1 MQHFD
6 SWLRFSAGGVGID
19 NVEPA
24 RVDAEFVLEHQGY
37 VARLARS
44 LVFDAALA
52 DDLSQQ
58 IWLAALKRP
67 PAHGQ
72 GLRGWL
78 STIARNLAASSHSKA
93 ARREEH
99 EQRGAKHEAVAAADD
114 LLQREQVRT
123 DLVSAVLALD
133 EPFREAIILR
143 YFDEL

>member
-19 NVEPA
+19 NVEPS

-58 IWLAALKRP
+58 I
-67 PAHGQ
+67 
-72 GLRGWL
+72 
-78 STIARNLAASSHSKA
+78 
-93 ARREEH
+93 
-99 EQRGAKHEAVAAADD
+99 
-114 LLQREQVRT
+114 
-123 DLVSAVLALD
+123 
-133 EPFREAIILR
+133 
-143 YFDEL
+143 